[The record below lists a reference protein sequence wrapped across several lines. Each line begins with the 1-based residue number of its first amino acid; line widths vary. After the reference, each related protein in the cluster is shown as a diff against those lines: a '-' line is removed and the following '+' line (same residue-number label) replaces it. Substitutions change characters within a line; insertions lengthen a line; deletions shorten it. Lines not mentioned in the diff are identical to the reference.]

1 MDSIAIETLVERALT
16 ARKNC
21 YAPYSKFLVGSAILL
36 KNGEIITG
44 VNIENASYPVTICA
58 ERSAMASVIS
68 QGFKDEIVALAVH
81 FPVSQSTEVF
91 SHTLNTHNLAL
102 DFQELVSS
110 AAAFHAH
117 VAIPVGLKLK
127 IWERIGNSRIVGDS
141 QRICFRICNDYGRP
155 GLQSSQDWSVW
166 RIGMPMNR
174 IGPLNEHSRLC
185 EIGLVVNP
193 LSIVSRIRTGK
204 YDFAYPSG

>member
-1 MDSIAIETLVERALT
+1 MTQRRLGDVYKVDLGKGS
-16 ARKNC
+16 
-21 YAPYSKFLVGSAILL
+21 VGLFQHVADDPTQLGS
-36 KNGEIITG
+36 N
-44 VNIENASYPVTICA
+44 
-58 ERSAMASVIS
+58 VIR
-68 QGFKDEIVALAVH
+68 
-81 FPVSQSTEVF
+81 VF